1 MKKALD
7 ILLNDYDLKNHVER
21 ISIMAK
27 FCSPLILESD
37 EKIIKETMKFYILT
51 LIRDDSMNEDDV
63 ETVVEDMIDLFADEV
78 LKNVEIDIN
87 KEPSEKE
94 KLIAA
99 AAMAETMYN

>member
-7 ILLNDYDLKNHVER
+7 ILLNDYDLKNRVER
-21 ISIMAK
+21 SSRMAK
-27 FCSPLILESD
+27 FCSPLVQESD
-37 EKIIKETMKFYILT
+37 EKIIKEAMKFYILT
-51 LIRDDSMNEDDV
+51 LINDSMNEDDA
-63 ETVVEDMIDLFADEV
+63 ETVIGDMIDMFADEV

-94 KLIAA
+94 KLIAI